1 MIDPILIAIGVCGIL
16 CLLFLFAFI
25 AAVKKRKVLGA
36 VRNFTFTFLML
47 VLALLFATITV
58 SLKGYQALTHEE
70 LAATVEIQPL
80 GEQKF
85 IAHFTFPD
93 TTQAKFEL
101 AGDELYVDAHILKWK
116 SVANLFGLHTFY
128 ELDRVAGRYS
138 EIEEETSKNRTVFS
152 LAKDKMVNIFDLR
165 IQHEILSFLVD
176 AEYGSASFVNVSK
189 SAKFNIMVSTTGLL
203 IRQNDNKTVE
213 K

>member
-1 MIDPILIAIGVCGIL
+1 MIDPLIIAAGICGFL

-25 AAVKKRKVLGA
+25 AAIRKRKVLGA

-47 VLALLFATITV
+47 VLALLFATISV

-70 LAATVEIQPL
+70 LAASVEIRPVS
-80 GEQKF
+80 EQKF
-85 IAHFTFPD
+85 VAHFTFPD
-93 TTQAKFEL
+93 STVSEFKL

-116 SVANLFGLHTFY
+116 SLANLFGLHTFY

-138 EIEEETSKNRTVFS
+138 EIEEETSKDRTVFS
-152 LAKDKMVNIFDLR
+152 LGKEKMINIFDLR
-165 IQHEILSFLVD
+165 LKYEMLSFLLD

-203 IRQNDNKTVE
+203 IRTE

>member
-1 MIDPILIAIGVCGIL
+1 MIDPLLMAVGVCGIL

-25 AAVKKRKVLGA
+25 AAMKKRKVLGA
-36 VRNFTFTFLML
+36 VRNFTFAFLML

-70 LAATVEIQPL
+70 LAATVEIMPVSD
-80 GEQKF
+80 QKF
-85 IAHFTFPD
+85 VARFTYPD
-93 TTQAKFEL
+93 STIAKFEL

-116 SVANLFGLHTFY
+116 SFANLFGLHTFY

-138 EIEEETSKNRTVFS
+138 EIEEETSKDRTVFS
-152 LAKDKMVNIFDLR
+152 LGKEKMVNIFDLR
-165 IQHEILSFLVD
+165 LQYELLSFLLD
-176 AEYGSASFVNVSK
+176 AEYGSASFVNVSN

-203 IRQNDNKTVE
+203 IRTE
-213 K
+213 KMTDK

>member
-1 MIDPILIAIGVCGIL
+1 MIDPLLIAAGVCGFL
-16 CLLFLFAFI
+16 CILFLFAFI
-25 AAVKKRKVLGA
+25 AAIRKRKVLGA

-70 LAATVEIQPL
+70 LAATVEIMPVSD
-80 GEQKF
+80 QKF
-85 IAHFTFPD
+85 IARFTFPD
-93 TTQAKFEL
+93 STIAKFEL

-116 SVANLFGLHTFY
+116 SLANLFGLHTFY

-138 EIEEETSKNRTVFS
+138 EIEEETSKDRTVFS
-152 LAKDKMVNIFDLR
+152 LGKEKMVNIFDLR
-165 IQHEILSFLVD
+165 LEYELLSFLLD
-176 AEYGSASFVNVSK
+176 AKYGSASFVNVSN

-203 IRQNDNKTVE
+203 IRTE
-213 K
+213 E

>member
-16 CLLFLFAFI
+16 FLLFLFAFI

-93 TTQAKFEL
+93 TSEAKFEL

-165 IQHEILSFLVD
+165 LQYELLSFLVD

-203 IRQNDNKTVE
+203 IRQKDNRRQK
-213 K
+213 

>member
-1 MIDPILIAIGVCGIL
+1 MIDPLLIAAGFCGFLFI
-16 CLLFLFAFI
+16 LFLFAFI
-25 AAVKKRKVLGA
+25 AAIRKRKVLGA

-70 LAATVEIQPL
+70 LAATVEIMPVS
-80 GEQKF
+80 EQKF
-85 IAHFTFPD
+85 VAHFTFPD
-93 TTQAKFEL
+93 NTESEFVL

-116 SVANLFGLHTFY
+116 SFANLFGLHTFY

-138 EIEEETSKNRTVFS
+138 EIEEETSKDRTVFS
-152 LAKDKMVNIFDLR
+152 LGKEKMVNIFDLR
-165 IQHEILSFLVD
+165 LEYELLSFLLD
-176 AEYGSASFVNVSK
+176 AEYGSASFVNVSN

-203 IRQNDNKTVE
+203 IRTE
-213 K
+213 E

>member
-1 MIDPILIAIGVCGIL
+1 MIDPLLIAAGVCAFL

-25 AAVKKRKVLGA
+25 AAMKKRKVLGA

-70 LAATVEIQPL
+70 LAATVEIMPVR
-80 GEQKF
+80 EQKF
-85 IAHFTFPD
+85 VARFTFPD
-93 TTQAKFEL
+93 SSIAKFEL

-116 SVANLFGLHTFY
+116 SLANLFGLHTFY

-138 EIEEETSKNRTVFS
+138 EIEEETSKDRTVFS
-152 LAKDKMVNIFDLR
+152 LGKEKMVNIFDLR
-165 IQHEILSFLVD
+165 LKYELLSFLLD
-176 AEYGSASFVNVSK
+176 AEYGSASFVNVSN

-203 IRQNDNKTVE
+203 IRTE
-213 K
+213 E